1 MEGRPGPQAVPHFI
15 QALIEKVLLGDTDAM
30 SLLAAGTTPH
40 ARWPTPDI
48 PHPYGVDKVGHF
60 IHSFWESRPPT
71 PSGIPHFIQ
80 IKWGDEALTP

>member
-40 ARWPTPDI
+40 ARW
-48 PHPYGVDKVGHF
+48 HF
-60 IHSFWESRPPT
+60 ISPCFAWKARHCGSLVVLSSR
-71 PSGIPHFIQ
+71 
-80 IKWGDEALTP
+80 